1 MKAFSTRGTI
11 LRWHLLLVPATL
23 LLLVGCAS
31 TPPMPAANLQAAQ
44 QAIVNA
50 ERLDAG
56 VHAAAELSEARN
68 KLASAQRAVNEEN
81 MQSAEWL
88 ADEARAGAELAA
100 ARTGAVKT
108 KAVNDDMKR
117 GTSTLVDE
125 MQRKSGDTQ

>member
-11 LRWHLLLVPATL
+11 FRWHLILVPAAM

-100 ARTGAVKT
+100 ARTGAVKA

-125 MQRKSGDTQ
+125 IQRQSGDSQ

>member
-1 MKAFSTRGTI
+1 MKAFSTRGSI
-11 LRWHLLLVPATL
+11 FRWHLLLVPAAL
-23 LLLVGCAS
+23 LLLAACAS

-68 KLASAQRAVNEEN
+68 RLASAQRAVSEEN
-81 MQSAEWL
+81 MLAAEWL

-100 ARTGAVKT
+100 ARTGAAKA
-108 KAVNDDMKR
+108 KAVNEDMKR
-117 GTSTLVDE
+117 GTTTLVDE
-125 MQRKSGDTQ
+125 MQRQSGDSR